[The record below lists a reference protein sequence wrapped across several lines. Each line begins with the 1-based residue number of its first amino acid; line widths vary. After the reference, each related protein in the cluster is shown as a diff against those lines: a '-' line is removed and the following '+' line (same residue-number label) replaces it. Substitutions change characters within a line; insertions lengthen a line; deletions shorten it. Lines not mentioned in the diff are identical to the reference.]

1 MAACGAL
8 TRVVP
13 TPAAAPTRTA
23 AFLRCMDV
31 HKDLSTV
38 LAAPQV
44 VAHFLPR
51 RALVESV
58 ERRRD
63 RIHRLRKECFLLDA
77 RMRFAR
83 RAEEAA
89 LLAHLRRNRNEPR
102 VGLSPPV
109 DQLQASRL

>member
-23 AFLRCMDV
+23 AFLCRIDV
-31 HKDLSTV
+31 HQDLSTV

-44 VAHFLPR
+44 VAHCPPLS
-51 RALVESV
+51 ALVESL

-63 RIHRLRKECFLLDA
+63 RIRRLRKQCFLLDA
-77 RMRFAR
+77 RMWAAR
-83 RAEEAA
+83 GAEEPA

-102 VGLSPPV
+102 VALSPPV
-109 DQLQASRL
+109 DQ